1 MKIISIFNNKGGVG
15 KSTLAFHLS
24 HALALKGKKTLM
36 IDLDPQSNLTLNA
49 ISSKELEEIWNKEEP
64 FIEDLQNALSENQQ
78 DLQDYLSEP
87 RSIHSLLKPIE
98 DGVFEEISIGK
109 PVEISENLGLIPGRL
124 SIHSYEDKIAKS
136 WSDAFMGD
144 VTALRL
150 ITAIRNL
157 CLDAARKYG
166 YDFAIIDT
174 SPSLGM
180 LNKVII
186 STSTAFFVP
195 CTPDMFSLF
204 GLKNIGNSLKLWH
217 TQFTTMLSLLSDKK
231 REGLPKQFVKFL
243 GYTIYNAKKY
253 NGSNDWNLAAA
264 HLGYVEKLPEVIES
278 YIPKDSYKFLSL
290 DVIKIPIGGKSVMH
304 SHNTLPSMSQKYQKP
319 IWEIPSSTLDRD
331 DRSTVSGNQD
341 AYLLTRDK
349 YLEFTD
355 DILSRVEKL
364 DAEEV

>member
-64 FIEDLQNALSENQQ
+64 FIEDLRNALSENQQ

-157 CLDAARKYG
+157 C
-166 YDFAIIDT
+166 
-174 SPSLGM
+174 
-180 LNKVII
+180 
-186 STSTAFFVP
+186 
-195 CTPDMFSLF
+195 
-204 GLKNIGNSLKLWH
+204 
-217 TQFTTMLSLLSDKK
+217 
-231 REGLPKQFVKFL
+231 
-243 GYTIYNAKKY
+243 
-253 NGSNDWNLAAA
+253 
-264 HLGYVEKLPEVIES
+264 
-278 YIPKDSYKFLSL
+278 
-290 DVIKIPIGGKSVMH
+290 
-304 SHNTLPSMSQKYQKP
+304 
-319 IWEIPSSTLDRD
+319 
-331 DRSTVSGNQD
+331 
-341 AYLLTRDK
+341 
-349 YLEFTD
+349 
-355 DILSRVEKL
+355 
-364 DAEEV
+364 